1 MFKKLKKK
9 DFHYT
14 VTSYSLNIGNNRGP
28 RSRMW
33 SVSKTEKQ
41 ARYMAEHNANYM
53 KDAEFEYIVIEK
65 YGYEMSLMP
74 AQQIQWYINDGEKVY
89 PIDQPD
95 FAKGIA
101 NYSYH

>member
-14 VTSYSLNIGNNRGP
+14 VTSYSKHNQS
-28 RSRMW
+28 SRMW